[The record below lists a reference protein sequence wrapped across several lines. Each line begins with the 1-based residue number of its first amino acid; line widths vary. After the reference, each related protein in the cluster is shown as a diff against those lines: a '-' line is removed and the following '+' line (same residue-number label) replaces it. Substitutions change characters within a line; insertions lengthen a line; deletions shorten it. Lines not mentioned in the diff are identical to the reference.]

1 MKLEQIKE
9 IVETVEKE
17 TTMSQAMLKLIE
29 SHKLEESV
37 KSTGYVPDPI
47 EKVVNWLEETY
58 DEVKAFVPFKYW
70 NCAVLDKPWLNARRD
85 EIEIR
90 FATGGVFI
98 RLEDFKR
105 YVQHS
110 IEAKYE
116 TSTIEEF
123 QRGYD
128 RLTENDGVELGFGSL
143 ESSDKYVQAFGD
155 MKIKLMKS
163 RMFKTARPLEI
174 VDAGSRIV
182 LEKLSNSV
190 YDFEEL
196 KDQLKNKTFL
206 KNNSGD
212 DFTNRVYKVDP
223 KFNFVK
229 VYLLGDTSGS
239 MCKDKTRKETFSKEE
254 HDRMVAEF
262 LAKKNGRVA

>member
-29 SHKLEESV
+29 SHKLESSV
-37 KSTGYVPDPI
+37 KAVGYVPDPI

-70 NCAVLDKPWLNARRD
+70 NSPALDKPWLNARRD
-85 EIEIR
+85 EIELR

-98 RLEDFKR
+98 RLSDFKR
-105 YVQHS
+105 YVEHS
-110 IEAKYE
+110 INEKYNKD
-116 TSTIEEF
+116 TIEEF

-128 RLTENDGVELGFGSL
+128 RLTEDEGVELGFGSL
-143 ESSDKYVQAFGD
+143 EEDSPYVKAFGD

-163 RMFKTARPLEI
+163 RMFKTRRPLEI

-182 LEKLSNSV
+182 LEKLSNSPYS
-190 YDFEEL
+190 YDTL
-196 KDQLKNKTFL
+196 KEMLLNKSFL
-206 KNNSGD
+206 KTGYGE
-212 DFTNRVYKVDP
+212 DFTSRVYHLDK

-229 VYLLGDTSGS
+229 VYLLGDHVGA
-239 MCKDKTRKETFSKEE
+239 MCKDKMRKDTMSKED
-254 HDRMVAEF
+254 HDKMIAEF